1 MTVCLAA
8 RISQKPLGST
18 SPEFSY
24 VHPGFECEKNDMGV
38 NSEARKAESR
48 GSGSWASAGCP
59 FPTMQLGYI
68 LPVVVIRFFS
78 DDTAIDHVL
87 PY

>member
-1 MTVCLAA
+1 
-8 RISQKPLGST
+8 
-18 SPEFSY
+18 
-24 VHPGFECEKNDMGV
+24 MGV